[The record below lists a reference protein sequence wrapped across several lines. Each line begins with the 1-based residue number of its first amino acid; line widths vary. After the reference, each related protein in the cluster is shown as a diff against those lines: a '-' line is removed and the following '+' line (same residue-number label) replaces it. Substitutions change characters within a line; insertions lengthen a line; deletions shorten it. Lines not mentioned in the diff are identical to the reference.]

1 MPIKPLKLFLHTILA
16 ILLSSCASVPSEK
29 IVSGKLAIEHIVL
42 ISIDGLRPDAINMDN
57 ASNLYQL
64 TQTGLYYP
72 KASTIQR
79 SVTLPGHISLLT
91 GLDSKQHHITENNL
105 LPGYLDFPTIL
116 QIVKSQGHKTA
127 ALYAKTKLGFLFPPD
142 SVDYIYG
149 PGQNDIDYHHTD
161 ANGLATEFV
170 RVWSKQAYRLT
181 FIHIREPDRYGHK
194 YGWMSD
200 EYLNQS
206 VPLADQAIGKI
217 VNTIKSSPQAATTL
231 LIITAD
237 HGGKDKKHWYHRPED
252 LTIPWIASHP
262 QLAPETLTN
271 TQVTIYDTAP
281 TILHLLGAPI
291 PDGLDGHIIERFQ
304 RK

>member
-1 MPIKPLKLFLHTILA
+1 MPIKSLKLFLYTILA

-29 IVSGKLAIEHIVL
+29 IALNKLAIEHIVL
-42 ISIDGLRPDAINMDN
+42 ISIDGLRPDAIHKDN

-64 TQTGLYYP
+64 TQTGVYYP
-72 KASTIQR
+72 NASTIQR
-79 SVTLPGHISLLT
+79 SVTLPSHTSLLT
-91 GLDSKQHHITENNL
+91 GLDSKQHHITENKL
-105 LPGYLDFPTIL
+105 LPGYLEFPTIL
-116 QIVKSQGHKTA
+116 QIIKSQGNKTA
-127 ALYAKTKLGFLFPPD
+127 AFYAKSKLGFLFPPD
-142 SVDYIYG
+142 SVDYSYG
-149 PGQNDIDYHHTD
+149 PGQNDIDYNQAD
-161 ANGLATEFV
+161 ADSLATEFA
-170 RVWSKQAYRLT
+170 RAWSQQVYRLA
-181 FIHIREPDRYGHK
+181 FIHIREPDQYGHK

-206 VPLADQAIGKI
+206 IPLADRAIGKI
-217 VNTIKSSPQAATTL
+217 INAIKSSPQAASTL

-237 HGGKDKKHWYHRPED
+237 HGGKDKTHWYHRPED

-281 TILHLLGAPI
+281 TILYLLRAPV
-291 PDGLDGHIIERFQ
+291 PDGLDGRIIERFQ